1 MKQKTFNL
9 TRASV
14 MIALSSA
21 LSFFKIIELAK
32 GGSVTLGSMVP
43 VILISFIIDAKWG
56 IFSAFC
62 YSLVQMLIGGI
73 AAPPTQNFI
82 YYFLVIMLD
91 YVVAFTVLGLGSTL
105 SSFVKNKTAKLISGT
120 FIVVFLRFVC
130 HFLSGILIWDVY
142 APEGQN
148 VFLYSLIYNGS
159 YMGIELIV
167 TLAVVTVISKIT
179 YIKDLIK

>member
-21 LSFFKIIELAK
+21 LSFFKIIELAN
-32 GGSVTLGSMVP
+32 GGSVTMGSMVP
-43 VILISFIIDAKWG
+43 VILISFVINAKWG
-56 IFSAFC
+56 IFSAFT
-62 YSLVQMLIGGI
+62 YSLIQMLIGGI
-73 AAPPTQNFI
+73 AAPPIQNFL

-91 YVVAFTVLGLGSTL
+91 YVVAFTVLGLGNTL
-105 SSFVKNKTAKLISGT
+105 SSFIKNKTAKLITGT
-120 FIVVFLRFVC
+120 FLVVFLRFVC

-142 APEGQN
+142 APEGQS

-159 YMGIELIV
+159 YMGIELII
-167 TLAVVTVISKIT
+167 TLVIITVISKIT
-179 YIKDLIK
+179 YFKNIIK